1 MQETQVPS
9 LGWEDLLDKEMAPA
23 PVFLLE
29 KSPVRRSRVGHSSQG
44 RKESDRTEHVSPL
57 AALAEMPSL

>member
-29 KSPVRRSRVGHSSQG
+29 KSPFRGAGWATVHRVAKSQIG
-44 RKESDRTEHVSPL
+44 QSTCPL
-57 AALAEMPSL
+57 